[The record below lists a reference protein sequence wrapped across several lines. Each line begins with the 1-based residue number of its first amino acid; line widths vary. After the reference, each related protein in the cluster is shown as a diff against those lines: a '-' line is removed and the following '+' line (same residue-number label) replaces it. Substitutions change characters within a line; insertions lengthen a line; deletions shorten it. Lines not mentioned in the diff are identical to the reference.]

1 MTSILEANRQT
12 GIALDNADRNLL
24 RVRESANAADK
35 QLLSLESAKADLE
48 KGVIDAQ
55 AALDA
60 IKASNTSF
68 GTERENFKS
77 SMDQALHDAQS
88 TLEKLITDSK
98 NVEKAVKIS
107 EDLLGQDGEGK
118 IDQIV
123 KSALENETVR
133 EAIISSASFP
143 AGAVL
148 AFNLTTCPKNWT
160 LYQRSIGRY
169 IVGVDENGDTGEEI
183 GIELKENENRASG
196 RHAHT
201 YTYAYVG
208 GNGRGIEGGNS
219 YPRQTVEAESAHN
232 DAIEGTNAPYVQL
245 LFCEKDP

>member
-1 MTSILEANRQT
+1 M
-12 GIALDNADRNLL
+12 
-24 RVRESANAADK
+24 
-35 QLLSLESAKADLE
+35 
-48 KGVIDAQ
+48 
-55 AALDA
+55 
-60 IKASNTSF
+60 
-68 GTERENFKS
+68 
-77 SMDQALHDAQS
+77 
-88 TLEKLITDSK
+88 
-98 NVEKAVKIS
+98 
-107 EDLLGQDGEGK
+107 
-118 IDQIV
+118 

-208 GNGRGIEGGNS
+208 GNVSVRWTHLALRVGEKLRTVDTQHGSNS
-219 YPRQTVEAESAHN
+219 LIVLN
-232 DAIEGTNAPYVQL
+232 
-245 LFCEKDP
+245 